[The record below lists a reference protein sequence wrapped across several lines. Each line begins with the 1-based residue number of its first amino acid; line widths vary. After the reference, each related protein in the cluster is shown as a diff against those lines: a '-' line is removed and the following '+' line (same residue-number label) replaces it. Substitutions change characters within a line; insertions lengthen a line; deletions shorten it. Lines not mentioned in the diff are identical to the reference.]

1 MSGER
6 MPYPTETEV
15 AHARMEQHDLEQYT
29 GCPAR
34 VQSYDAATQTADVVP
49 LVRHPVPQPDGSY
62 TMEDLPVVPSVPVLM
77 LRSGRMFFAPPMQE
91 GDTVQLLVN
100 TSAIGHWRAGAGEV
114 TDPGDLR
121 RQHLSHAV
129 AIPGLYVR
137 RKALAHASATDLV
150 MGDDEG
156 TRLAIKP
163 DGTVTV
169 TTGAGVALQ
178 IDADG
183 TVHLGGAAGELV
195 AMAALVTAQLTAL
208 KTAIAGAAVVPG
220 DGGASFK
227 AALLGTLSSWPESV
241 AATKTKAV

>member
-1 MSGER
+1 MNER

-29 GCPAR
+29 GCPGR
-34 VQSYDAATQTADVVP
+34 VERYDAATQTADIVP

-62 TMEDLPVVPSVPVLM
+62 TTEDLPVVPSVPVLM
-77 LRSGRMFFAPPMQE
+77 LRSGRMFFAPPLAP

-100 TSAIGHWRAGAGEV
+100 TSAIGHWRAGAGDV

-169 TTGAGVALQ
+169 RVQLDAGGRCTAARVALS
-178 IDADG
+178 G
-183 TVHLGGAAGELV
+183 LAAGIVGVIV
-195 AMAALVTAQLTAL
+195 AGFPVAVWVRSKVTPVSRAARPLPIWL
-208 KTAIAGAAVVPG
+208 
-220 DGGASFK
+220 D
-227 AALLGTLSSWPESV
+227 SSADRSGVSPRR
-241 AATKTKAV
+241 A

>member
-6 MPYPTETEV
+6 MPYPTET
-15 AHARMEQHDLEQYT
+15 ALALARQEQHDLEQYT
-29 GCPAR
+29 GCPGR

-62 TMEDLPVVPSVPVLM
+62 TMEDLPVVPSVPVVM
-77 LRSGRMFFAPPMQE
+77 LRSGRMFVAPPLAA

-100 TSAIGHWRAGAGEV
+100 TSAIGHWRAGTGDV

-121 RQHLSHAV
+121 RQHLAHAV

-137 RKALAHASATDLV
+137 SKALAHASTTDLV
-150 MGDDEG
+150 MGDDQG
-156 TRLAIKP
+156 TRVAIKP

-178 IDADG
+178 VDPNG
-183 TVHLGGAAGELV
+183 TVHLGGSAGEFV
-195 AMAALVTAQLTAL
+195 AMAALVTAQLDAL
-208 KTAIAGAAVVPG
+208 KSAIAGAAVVPM
-220 DGGASFK
+220 DGGAAFK
-227 AALLGTLSSWPESV
+227 AAMLASLSSWPASV

>member
-15 AHARMEQHDLEQYT
+15 AHARMEQHDLERYT
-29 GCPAR
+29 GCPGR
-34 VQSYDAATQTADVVP
+34 VQRYDAATQTADVVP

-77 LRSGRMFFAPPMQE
+77 LRSGRMFFAPPLAP

-100 TSAIGHWRAGAGEV
+100 TSAIGHWRAGAGDV

-178 IDADG
+178 IEADG
-183 TVHLGGAAGELV
+183 TVHLAGAGGELV
-195 AMAALVTAQLTAL
+195 AMAALVTAQLNALKAAIAAAVPVPMDGGLAL
-208 KTAIAGAAVVPG
+208 KTA
-220 DGGASFK
+220 
-227 AALLGTLSSWPESV
+227 LLGSLSSWPASV
-241 AATKTKAV
+241 AATKTRAV